1 MTDKILRLFVKG
13 YDAERAKDDP
23 VLRRKCGSAV
33 AVIGIVVNLLLAV
46 IKLVAG
52 LLSGAISITADA
64 VNNISDALSQ
74 IVSLIAFKISARPA
88 DREHPF
94 GHARIEYVASMI
106 VSFLVL
112 LVGCRLLGESVSKI
126 LHPSETLFSWVSVGV
141 LGASVIVKLWLAL
154 FNKKVAK
161 KIDSSVM
168 RATSADSLSDAVATS
183 AVLVATLIYKF
194 TSWDPDGYMG
204 VVVAILILVA
214 GVRILNETKNS
225 ILGGAPSEET
235 VNTIRVVV
243 SEYPEALG
251 IHDLVVHS
259 YGAGRNIA
267 SLHVEV
273 DGSQN
278 VFDIHDVIDTM
289 EKRLRD
295 EYGIEA
301 TIHMDPIA
309 VNDPM
314 IAKWKGQIEQIAA
327 DVEHTLRIHDF
338 RMVPGNTHTNLIFD
352 VSASFEVKMSDA
364 DIIRKISDRV
374 SEIEENYFCV
384 ITVDRE

>member
-1 MTDKILRLFVKG
+1 MTDLLCRLFVKNG
-13 YDAERAKDDP
+13 EKINDPTVRRAYGTM
-23 VLRRKCGSAV
+23 VSIV
-33 AVIGIVVNLLLAV
+33 GIIMNILLA
-46 IKLVAG
+46 AG
-52 LLSGAISITADA
+52 KYAVGFVFGVISIQADA
-64 VNNISDALSQ
+64 VNNLSDAGSQ
-74 IVSLIAFKISARPA
+74 IISLISFKIAAKPA

-106 VSFLVL
+106 VSFIVL
-112 LVGCRLLGESVSKI
+112 LVGCQLLGESVTKI

-168 RATSADSLSDAVATS
+168 RATSADSLSDAIATS
-183 AVLVATLIYKF
+183 AVLAATLIYKF
-194 TSWDPDGYMG
+194 TGFDLDGYMG
-204 VVVAILILVA
+204 VIVAILILVA
-214 GVRILNETKNS
+214 GVKILNETKNS

-235 VNTIRVVV
+235 VNTIRSVVG
-243 SEYPEALG
+243 EYPEALG

-267 SLHVEV
+267 SVHVEV

-278 VFDIHDVIDTM
+278 VFHIHDVIDTI
-289 EKRLRD
+289 EKQLRD

-314 IAKWKGQIEQIAA
+314 IARWREQIKKIAA
-327 DVEHTLRIHDF
+327 EVEPTLRIHDF

-352 VSASFEVKMSDA
+352 VAAGFEVKLSDA
-364 DIIRKISDRV
+364 DIIKKISEKV
-374 SEIEENYFCV
+374 SAIEENYFCV